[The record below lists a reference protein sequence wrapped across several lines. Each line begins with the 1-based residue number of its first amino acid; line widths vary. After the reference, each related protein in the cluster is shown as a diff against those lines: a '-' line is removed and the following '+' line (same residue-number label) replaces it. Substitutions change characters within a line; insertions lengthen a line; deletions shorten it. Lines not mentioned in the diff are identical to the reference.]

1 MINLSEKWDLSNGGG
16 GETLIH
22 GIKGDSLEGDS
33 LVIPEIDCPADNAI
47 GALAHSV
54 ELVVVGELGLAE
66 VLVGLGVGGWVGVE
80 VGDHGLDRVD
90 WFGCSD

>member
-33 LVIPEIDCPADNAI
+33 LVIPEIDCPTDNAI
-47 GALAHSV
+47 SALADSV
-54 ELVVVGELGLAE
+54 ELVVVGELGLAK
-66 VLVGLGVGGWVGVE
+66 VLVRLGVGGWVGVE
-80 VGDHGLDRVD
+80 VGDHGWIG
-90 WFGCSD
+90 WFDFGSSD